1 MIDVRLFVDKRS
13 VSKRGW
19 PLKFLIWW
27 NKNRFF
33 VSTGYFVT
41 YDLENGELSSKE
53 QDAKIKNR
61 AIARMRAQIFEESEK
76 MQDVSL
82 ERLKDVVKN
91 VVNPVSVSHTFLSC
105 TQDYM
110 QHVTKEGTLRTYQTM
125 YNKVK
130 EYDARA
136 TLDSMN
142 VSWLQDFETY
152 MKKKGYRANYYGQI
166 ERSIR
171 AVFNFCIDREYTT
184 NYPFRRFRT
193 KSEKTIK
200 RNLTLEQLQ
209 LLRDYPCEEYQV
221 IYRDMFML
229 MVYMIG
235 INAVDLF
242 TMPKM
247 PGLKVGSYINYK
259 RTKLGSKESGI
270 VKVKVEPEAL
280 EIINR
285 YAGEEYMLCIVEKYC
300 KNYKDFLH
308 HMNKALQSIGP
319 FKRVGRGGKKE
330 KEPLF
335 PGLSS
340 YWARHTWATLAAKC
354 RVPMDV
360 IGKALG
366 HADSRMADI
375 YIEWDHTLIDKAN
388 RKVLNAI
395 NRLEV
400 RGSS

>member
-1 MIDVRLFVDKRS
+1 MIRLIIKMTIDKRRETD
-13 VSKRGW
+13 KGW
-19 PLKFLIWW
+19 PIKFCIGYQGV
-27 NKNRFF
+27 FF
-33 VSTGYFVT
+33 YISTGY
-41 YDLENGELSSKE
+41 YAQYELENGEINKLEK
-53 QDAKIKNR
+53 DCTVKN
-61 AIARMRAQIFEESEK
+61 IALTKMRSILMEESLKLDDGYSPNILREHLKFCLFGTEK
-76 MQDVSL
+76 
-82 ERLKDVVKN
+82 EKR
-91 VVNPVSVSHTFLSC
+91 TFLNC
-105 TQDYM
+105 ATEFM
-110 QHVTKEGTLRTYQTM
+110 AHITNEGTLRTYQTM

-200 RNLTLEQLQ
+200 RNLTLEQLL

-247 PGLKVGSYINYK
+247 PDLKVGSYINYK

-354 RVPMDV
+354 KVPMDV

-388 RKVLNAI
+388 RKVLNA
-395 NRLEV
+395 LKK
-400 RGSS
+400 